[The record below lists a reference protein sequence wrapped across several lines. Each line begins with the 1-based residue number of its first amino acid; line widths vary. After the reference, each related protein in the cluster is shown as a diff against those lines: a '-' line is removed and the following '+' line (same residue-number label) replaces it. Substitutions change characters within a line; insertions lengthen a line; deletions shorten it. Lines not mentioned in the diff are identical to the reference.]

1 MSDHRKMQI
10 LSIVG
15 AVCAVAFVIAAV
27 FAFTSPSNQARSRTV
42 AATVNGSPIYEETV
56 TSAIELQ
63 REKMGMSDS
72 ETWKQFLQ
80 AGELTPADV
89 RAQEIDSYV
98 DQELLRQGAGQLG
111 VSVDESQVDE
121 YISSMKAQFDS
132 EDAWKQTLEGSGFT
146 EESYRQ
152 AVSDMFLQQSVY
164 AHFQETAEPSQEET
178 AEAVKYYAAVF
189 DGSKRSS
196 HILIRVDSTAGEEA
210 KEAAR
215 TEAESV
221 LQQVKS
227 GQMSFEDAVT
237 QYSADTGSA
246 AQGGDVGWDR
256 SSQLAEPYQQALD
269 GLAVGEMSDVVE
281 SEYGFHI
288 IKCTEEYKA
297 PEGATSVD
305 QLPESLRETIMG
317 MLREQAAG
325 SAYSDWIQKLR
336 ESADIKINDMPS
348 NVPYYV
354 DPSELV
360 QSAGSAASDGAES
373 AASSSESSAS

>member
-1 MSDHRKMQI
+1 
-10 LSIVG
+10 
-15 AVCAVAFVIAAV
+15 
-27 FAFTSPSNQARSRTV
+27 
-42 AATVNGSPIYEETV
+42 
-56 TSAIELQ
+56 
-63 REKMGMSDS
+63 
-72 ETWKQFLQ
+72 
-80 AGELTPADV
+80 
-89 RAQEIDSYV
+89 
-98 DQELLRQGAGQLG
+98 
-111 VSVDESQVDE
+111 
-121 YISSMKAQFDS
+121 MKAQFDS

-256 SSQLAEPYQQALD
+256 SSQFAEPYQQALD

-354 DPSELV
+354 DPSELA